1 MAFFKRLFFF
11 LTIYTDVQRGLQD
24 PQYIP
29 QLMKKLGESRN
40 MTLLIHLF
48 WVTPVL
54 HYEDQHEHDARLA
67 HISKQVQRVILIGPI
82 VFTIVFTIPNVLL
95 WILIVHEIIRS
106 TPNAGVGVVFAL
118 LACIPLIFHV
128 VWFEIIAYM
137 QEVTVTLDIIRFTNV
152 ELKSGFNTGPE
163 TTFSV
168 LFTRPATLNHFFCND
183 RAAQPPT
190 LLVFCLGHM
199 SRYWPVLMVVYISSA
214 LPTFRLTNLKHHCQ
228 APPSDRIVLRGIDSG
243 GS

>member
-1 MAFFKRLFFF
+1 MTYGFEEHSKDPCLEIGARHVMSGATSQHLSHPHPPFSPH
-11 LTIYTDVQRGLQD
+11 RG
-24 PQYIP
+24 
-29 QLMKKLGESRN
+29 R
-40 MTLLIHLF
+40 
-48 WVTPVL
+48 
-54 HYEDQHEHDARLA
+54 A
-67 HISKQVQRVILIGPI
+67 HQRVILIGPI
-82 VFTIVFTIPNVLL
+82 VFTIFQTIPNVLL
-95 WILIVHEIIRS
+95 WILIVQEIIRS

-118 LACIPLIFHV
+118 LACIPLVFHV
-128 VWFEIIAYM
+128 VWSEIVAYM

-152 ELKSGFNTGPE
+152 ELKTGFNTGPE

-228 APPSDRIVLRGIDSG
+228 APPADRIVLRGIDSG